1 MDFEL
6 LKRLSEL
13 PGAPGFEHEIR
24 AFIQNELK
32 GHVDS
37 IETDSMGNLIAR
49 KKGGGMK
56 VMAAAHMDEI
66 SLIATYI
73 DDQGFIRFS
82 NLGGFDPKTL
92 STQRVIVHG
101 NEDLLGVIGTKAIHS
116 MSEEERKQPPKLD
129 HFYIDTGLPSEK
141 VKELVPVGSPITRE
155 KDLRVLGDCVTG
167 KSLDNRLSVYVLM
180 EAVRKA
186 VKTGVDF
193 YAVFTVQEEVGLRGA
208 RVAASHIQ
216 PQIGIALDVTL
227 AVDTPGTDQKDR
239 CTQLGKGTAVKIM
252 DGSVISTPEL
262 VSWMNGLAEKHDIPY
277 QREVLTAGGTDTSA
291 LQYLTGVGARVSC
304 VSTPV
309 RYIHSTVETA
319 ATRDIEASVR
329 LMTCLIEE
337 IDQFK

>member
-1 MDFEL
+1 M
-6 LKRLSEL
+6 
-13 PGAPGFEHEIR
+13 PGAPGFEHRIR
-24 AFIQNELK
+24 ALIQKELE

-37 IETDSMGNLIAR
+37 MQTDTMGNLIAHL
-49 KKGGGMK
+49 KGSGRK

-66 SLIATYI
+66 SLITTFI

-101 NEDLLGVIGTKAIHS
+101 KEDLLGVIGTKAIHS
-116 MSEEERKQPPKLD
+116 MSDEERKQPPKLE
-129 HFYIDTGLPSEK
+129 HFYIDTGLAPEK
-141 VKELVPVGSPITRE
+141 VKKLVAVGSPITRE
-155 KDLRVLGDCVTG
+155 KDLRILGNCITG
-167 KSLDNRLSVYVLM
+167 KSLDNRLSVYILL
-180 EAVRKA
+180 EAVRQA
-186 VKTGVDF
+186 SKTGSDF

-216 PQIGIALDVTL
+216 PEIGIALDVTL
-227 AVDTPGTDQKDR
+227 AIDTPGSDQKDR

-252 DGSVISTPEL
+252 DSSVISTPEL
-262 VSWMNGLAEKHDIPY
+262 VEWINRLADKHGIPC

-304 VSTPV
+304 ISTPV

-319 ATRDIEASVR
+319 AKSDIEAGIQ
-329 LMTCLIEE
+329 LMTRLIEE
-337 IDQFK
+337 IDQYE